1 MKINYGLAVEFVYKT
16 IVILLLGLIATIL
29 WTIEWNDTNN
39 TMAVKN
45 MYDGL
50 VEEINS
56 IEIEIEYI
64 ETN

>member
-1 MKINYGLAVEFVYKT
+1 MKINYALAVDLVYKT
-16 IVILLLGLIATIL
+16 IVVLLLGLIATLL
-29 WTIEWNDTNN
+29 WTIEWNGTNN
-39 TMAVKN
+39 TIAVQN
-45 MYDGL
+45 MYNGL

>member
-1 MKINYGLAVEFVYKT
+1 MKINYALAVDLVYKT
-16 IVILLLGLIATIL
+16 IVILLLGLIATLL

-39 TMAVKN
+39 TIAVQN
-45 MYDGL
+45 MYNGL
-50 VEEINS
+50 VEEINN